1 MKTSLF
7 YLYFLA
13 AFLFTPKV
21 SAQTMEGEQ
30 FAVSSANYSES
41 PNIIKTNVTAY
52 LFRNINLSYERI
64 FTEKFSA
71 QISYSTIP
79 NGSIPFSSSTLKLH
93 NVEELAKAEM
103 NYSSFTVEPRFY
115 LNKKGYGQGLYIAP
129 YCRHSHL
136 EVSNLIFE
144 YDADGVRNTANLS
157 GKVNGNSG
165 GLALGIQWNLGQNKN
180 WILDFNMI
188 GAHYGAAN
196 GDLVAISSRPLTARE
211 QQVLQDE
218 LNTLDVPFVKIKAQA
233 NANGATAQITGPWA
247 GVRFGLSAGYRF

>member
-1 MKTSLF
+1 MKTSLS

-13 AFLFTPKV
+13 AFLFTTKI
-21 SAQTMEGEQ
+21 SAQTIADQQ
-30 FAVSSANYSES
+30 FAVSSTNSSGS
-41 PNIIKTNVTAY
+41 PNIIKTNVTAC

-79 NGSIPFSSSTLKLH
+79 NGSIPFSSSTLKIH

-115 LNKKGYGQGLYIAP
+115 LNKKGYGQGFYIAP
-129 YCRHSHL
+129 YYRHSHL

-157 GKVNGNSG
+157 SKVNGNSG

-196 GDLVAISSRPLTARE
+196 GDLVAVSSRPLTARE

-218 LNTLDVPFVKIKAQA
+218 LNTLDVPFVKIKAQP

>member
-1 MKTSLF
+1 MKTPLS
-7 YLYFLA
+7 YLCFLA
-13 AFLFTPKV
+13 AFLFNSKV
-21 SAQTMEGEQ
+21 SAQTIADQ
-30 FAVSSANYSES
+30 RFAVSSANYNES

-71 QISYSTIP
+71 QISYSTIL
-79 NGSIPFSSSTLKLH
+79 NGSIPFSWSTLQVH
-93 NVEELAKAEM
+93 NVEELSTAEM

-115 LNKKGYGQGLYIAP
+115 LNKKGYAQGFYLAP
-129 YCRHSHL
+129 YYRHSHL
-136 EVSNLIFE
+136 EVSNLIFQ
-144 YDADGVRNTANLS
+144 YDADGVQNTANLS

-165 GLALGIQWNLGQNKN
+165 GLALGIQWNLGQNQN

-188 GAHYGAAN
+188 GAHYGAAS
-196 GDLVAISSRPLTARE
+196 GDLVAVSSRPLTARE

-233 NANGATAQITGPWA
+233 NSNGATAQITGPWA